1 MSNPSNMRVEKGSK
15 YWMQEIV
22 NTKFLRKELENKL
35 GVNSLEWIS
44 PLENESY
51 DEYKLTEEKLKKKI
65 PSLKDVDFSFWPK
78 NGPEWDAIALS
89 EDGSELYLFEAKSY
103 EKEMLSN
110 MRATS
115 DESIEKIRKSMR
127 KVCEDVYK
135 NKYDSSLWEKEYYQI
150 GNRLTFLYNMNH
162 EMHFDK
168 IIKVKLVLL
177 NVVFD
182 ITHDKTKRT
191 QLDAWKKHYGDV
203 FEKMTGSRIIP
214 EDVTMVY
221 FYCGFC

>member
-1 MSNPSNMRVEKGSK
+1 M
-15 YWMQEIV
+15 
-22 NTKFLRKELENKL
+22 
-35 GVNSLEWIS
+35 
-44 PLENESY
+44 
-51 DEYKLTEEKLKKKI
+51 
-65 PSLKDVDFSFWPK
+65 DFSFWPK

-150 GNRLTFLYNMNH
+150 GNRLNLPSQGAFC
-162 EMHFDK
+162 
-168 IIKVKLVLL
+168 
-177 NVVFD
+177 
-182 ITHDKTKRT
+182 
-191 QLDAWKKHYGDV
+191 
-203 FEKMTGSRIIP
+203 RIN
-214 EDVTMVY
+214 EVHRK
-221 FYCGFC
+221 